1 MNCPRRQPPMARPDW
16 QEGHDMSTFV
26 AAYAA
31 VWLAVVLYVA
41 RLGAEQR
48 RLARSVESL
57 QLRLEQREDE
67 QRPPSMAA

>member
-1 MNCPRRQPPMARPDW
+1 M
-16 QEGHDMSTFV
+16 GTFV
-26 AAYAA
+26 AAYVA

-57 QLRLEQREDE
+57 QLRLEQREAE
-67 QRPPSMAA
+67 QRPRSIPA